1 MGVCSEVGYPAL
13 FWMAGRTDLDTE
25 LSADG
30 PHANSIVFV
39 EAVRYR
45 SLSEPVLASP
55 DENSEPG
62 DLILTPTLSQEANGA
77 RRVLRN
83 VGSYLL
89 KPFRHAGRF
98 LRGAG
103 RFFHRKILA
112 APSRALWRRRLTTM
126 INQLAAQM
134 RLKLKPKLDVES
146 TCVSVAPYLK
156 QIYSTSS
163 LQEGQSPERSMLVK
177 TLLPQGRNVHFMSLV
192 TKDAIA
198 AQRGDFASF
207 SSYGSVLFTLKDQS
221 ESPFTL
227 LEALPI
233 ATRSSQASATEKQEI
248 TQAMEMIKTAALSSE
263 TGVLVDLLR
272 LKNVSGVWCPR
283 GSVGAGFVPNVFMR
297 RLPYTTL
304 REVLNN
310 MAADSADV
318 ETRLYQLRVCLTNQV
333 YKVKSKTSENFPR
346 RGSISVDTL
355 LVTADG
361 SVHLPPPQTLS
372 TLAVPS
378 SAATGLEASTQMK
391 SPGSFSPEEEED
403 LSTSETETPLSD
415 DVLFAIV
422 FAQIWCSASSLDAVA
437 QEVRIHHRLKRELPE
452 EFFSACPAMPDR
464 VKILVIE
471 GAF

>member
-1 MGVCSEVGYPAL
+1 
-13 FWMAGRTDLDTE
+13 MAGRTDLETE
-25 LSADG
+25 LSAGG
-30 PHANSIVFV
+30 PHANSIVSV
-39 EAVRYR
+39 EAVRDR

-55 DENSEPG
+55 DENTEPG
-62 DLILTPTLSQEANGA
+62 GLIPTPALSQEASGA
-77 RRVLRN
+77 RRALKN
-83 VGSYLL
+83 AGSYLL

-98 LRGAG
+98 LREAG
-103 RFFHRKILA
+103 RLFHRRILA
-112 APSRALWRRRLTTM
+112 APSRALWRRRLTTT

-134 RLKLKPKLDVES
+134 RLKWKPKLDVES
-146 TCVSVAPYLK
+146 TCVSVAPYLR

-163 LQEGQSPERSMLVK
+163 LQEGQSPERSILVK

-192 TKDAIA
+192 SKDAIA
-198 AQRGDFASF
+198 AQRKDFASF
-207 SSYGSVLFTLKDQS
+207 SPYGSVLFTLKDQS
-221 ESPFTL
+221 GSPITL
-227 LEALPI
+227 LEAFPI
-233 ATRSSQASATEKQEI
+233 LTSSPQASATEKQEI

-283 GSVGAGFVPNVFMR
+283 GSVGAGFLPNVFMR
-297 RLPYTTL
+297 RLPFTTL

-310 MAADSADV
+310 MATDSADG

-333 YKVKSKTSENFPR
+333 YRVKSETLKNFPR
-346 RGSISVDTL
+346 HGSISVDTL

-361 SVHLPPPQTLS
+361 SVHLPPPQTLA

-378 SAATGLEASTQMK
+378 SAVTGSEATTRMK
-391 SPGSFSPEEEED
+391 SAGSFSPEEED

-422 FAQIWCSASSLDAVA
+422 FAQIWCSASSLDPVA
-437 QEVRIHHRLKRELPE
+437 QEIRIHHRLQRELPE
-452 EFFSACPAMPDR
+452 EFFSACPAMPDG